1 MRVLDSMRDTSLTT
15 SNLNFQGYQKPQHAT
30 KLNLVA
36 LMDIFTIL
44 VFFLLLNSG
53 DSSQIQNAKFVKL
66 PDSSA
71 SAASHIEATI
81 IIGAGE
87 IWLNN
92 ERVITID
99 EVLNS
104 KDKFIGI
111 LSERLVEYAEKKGE
125 LTNYEKSNGMA
136 VTIMG
141 DKTVSFS
148 LLEKVMATCSAENF
162 RDISLAVNRVAA
174 SAIMGDSPLQST
186 SQDGSQAEQ
195 PKNMNKT
202 DGGGQ

>member
-1 MRVLDSMRDTSLTT
+1 
-15 SNLNFQGYQKPQHAT
+15 
-30 KLNLVA
+30 
-36 LMDIFTIL
+36 MDIFTIL

-53 DSSQIQNAKFVKL
+53 DSSQIQNAEFVKL

-81 IIGAGE
+81 LIGAGE
-87 IWLNN
+87 IWLNK
-92 ERVITID
+92 ERITTIE

-104 KDKFIGI
+104 KDKLISS
-111 LSERLVEYAEKKGE
+111 LSQKLIEYAEKRGE
-125 LTNYEKSNGMA
+125 LTSYEKNNGLA

-148 LLEKVMATCSAENF
+148 LLERVMATCSAENF

-174 SAIMGDSPLQST
+174 SAIMGDSSPQNT
-186 SQDGSQAEQ
+186 SPTEQ
-195 PKNMNKT
+195 PENVNET
-202 DGGGQ
+202 NGGGR